1 MSDIPDALD
10 LLAIARETLMSE
22 LLPGLPRERRYI
34 GLMVANAVAIAERE
48 QLLAAQT
55 DERERAA
62 LRQRLNEVSTA
73 APDASGASP
82 ALSETRRA
90 MRMAIREGR
99 FDDAPHAAAL
109 LNDLL
114 EVAAERVAISN
125 PKALA

>member
-10 LLAIARETLMSE
+10 LLAIARETLLSD

-48 QLLAAQT
+48 QSLAART
-55 DERERAA
+55 DQRERAA
-62 LRQRLNEVSTA
+62 LRQRLNEVSAAASDA
-73 APDASGASP
+73 AP
-82 ALSETRRA
+82 ALAELRRA

-109 LNDLL
+109 TNDLL
-114 EVAAERVAISN
+114 EVAAERVAVSN